1 MWILTTRTVVP
12 LLRAHSPLVYVLL
25 NMMDRVGTA
34 SVNSPINLAEKF
46 ASSEKFKILFQDG
59 MNLVEECA
67 SFLDG
72 DGREQAKSLPRT
84 TAMLYGSES
93 MRLTTRLMQL
103 ASWLLLQRAANEGE
117 MTRDQLLE
125 EKKKIKLDNTNP
137 NIDSPGWNELPKEF
151 VQLVA
156 RSLALRNRVMTLDTE
171 LYGEFTSKEPSS
183 ARNNPV
189 GQQIDLLSTALGAIK
204 R

>member
-1 MWILTTRTVVP
+1 M
-12 LLRAHSPLVYVLL
+12 
-25 NMMDRVGTA
+25 N
-34 SVNSPINLAEKF
+34 NPINLAEKF
-46 ASSEKFKILFQDG
+46 ASSEKFKVLFQDG
-59 MNLVEECA
+59 MSLVEESA

-72 DGREQAKSLPRT
+72 EGREQAKGLPRA

-125 EKKKIKLDNTNP
+125 EKKKIKLDESNP
-137 NIDSPGWNELPKEF
+137 QIDSPGWTELPREF
-151 VQLVA
+151 VELVA
-156 RSLALRNRVMTLDTE
+156 RSLTLRNRVMTLDAE
-171 LYGEFTSKEPSS
+171 LYGETVTPTSGSIGG
-183 ARNNPV
+183 NPV
-189 GQQIDLLSTALGAIK
+189 GQQIDLLSTALGATK